1 MKRLIS
7 LSIILF
13 LGSVLT
19 LSNAETALG
28 QFYKGK
34 RILLI
39 VSSSPGGGND
49 TYSRLLARHITK
61 HIPGKPGIIVK
72 NMPGGGGLKAANYLY
87 ERARRDGTA
96 MQQVQ
101 WGVWHYQ
108 GIKDKRARFD
118 VSKMNAV
125 GAIVIENNVIYART
139 DRYKSLDE
147 ILKSG
152 KLANTG
158 ATGRQSTAY
167 LLGSIIEQVT
177 GRKYFDYVLG
187 YPGARQYS
195 LALRQGELDAS
206 GNTVSS
212 FLDQLG
218 VMYRAGELTILAQSG
233 DMKGKWDKDFPNVPT
248 IRELA
253 TSEKGR
259 KIAEMTLFF
268 SHYGRAFALP
278 QDVPAERVKII
289 REAFNKTMK
298 DPEFL
303 AEAKR
308 LHRPVDP
315 LSGEELQQVF
325 NKDVNPPPEMYKI
338 VSEIFRSGKK

>member
-34 RILLI
+34 KIVLI

-72 NMPGGGGLKAANYLY
+72 NMPGGGGLKALNYMY

-125 GAIVIENNVIYART
+125 GAIVIENNVLYART

-152 KLANTG
+152 KLAKTG

-177 GRKYFDYVLG
+177 GRKYFDFVLG

-218 VMYRAGELTILAQSG
+218 DMYRAGELTILAQSG
-233 DMKGKWDKDFPNVPT
+233 DMKGERDKAFPNVPT
-248 IRELA
+248 IKELA

-268 SHYGRAFALP
+268 SH
-278 QDVPAERVKII
+278 
-289 REAFNKTMK
+289 
-298 DPEFL
+298 
-303 AEAKR
+303 
-308 LHRPVDP
+308 
-315 LSGEELQQVF
+315 
-325 NKDVNPPPEMYKI
+325 
-338 VSEIFRSGKK
+338 

>member
-19 LSNAETALG
+19 LSNTEMALG
-28 QFYKGK
+28 QFYKSK
-34 RILLI
+34 RIVLI

-72 NMPGGGGLKAANYLY
+72 NMPGGGGLKALNYMY
-87 ERARRDGTA
+87 ERARRDGTVI
-96 MQQVQ
+96 QQVQ

-108 GIKDKRARFD
+108 GVKDKRARFD
-118 VSKMNAV
+118 LSKMNAV

-139 DRYKSLDE
+139 DRYTSLDA

-152 KLANTG
+152 KLAKAG
-158 ATGRQSTAY
+158 ASGRQSTAH
-167 LLGSIIEQVT
+167 LLGSIIEKVT
-177 GRKYFDYVLG
+177 GRKYFDFVLG

-195 LALRQGELDAS
+195 LALRQGELDSS

-218 VMYRAGELTILAQSG
+218 DMYRAGELTVIAQSG
-233 DMKGKWDKDFPNVPT
+233 DMKGERDKDFPNVPT
-248 IRELA
+248 LKELA

-259 KIAEMTLFF
+259 EIADMTLFF
-268 SHYGRAFALP
+268 AHYGRAFVMP

-289 REAFNKTMK
+289 RAAFNKTMK
-298 DPEFL
+298 DPAFL

-325 NKDVNPPPEMYKI
+325 NKDVNPSPEMYEI
-338 VSEIFRSGKK
+338 VSGIFRSGKK